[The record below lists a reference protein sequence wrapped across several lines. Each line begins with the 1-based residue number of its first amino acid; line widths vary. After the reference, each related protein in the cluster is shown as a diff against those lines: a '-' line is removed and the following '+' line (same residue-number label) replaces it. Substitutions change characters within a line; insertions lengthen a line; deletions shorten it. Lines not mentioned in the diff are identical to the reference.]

1 MMVFGMDEGKVSF
14 IDSGSFHSG
23 RYWKAILMSFRKY
36 KILES
41 KTESA
46 LKTTLAV
53 KDEKIAMLEA
63 QVKDSLN
70 LNQQLQNDLNMVR
83 VVLHIHMHF
92 ITEQEQVVCTFFP
105 HHIRTLPKKN
115 TSWPSCFLLFH
126 SI

>member
-14 IDSGSFHSG
+14 IDGGSFHSG

-53 KDEKIAMLEA
+53 KEEKIAMLEA

-83 VVLHIHMHF
+83 VVLHIHTRF

-105 HHIRTLPKKN
+105 HHIRTLPKKVCIL
-115 TSWPSCFLLFH
+115 SH

>member
-1 MMVFGMDEGKVSF
+1 MTHRGPFQPLTFCDSVIHVARFGMDEGEVSY
-14 IDSGSFHSG
+14 IDGGSNPSGSH
-23 RYWKAILMSFRKY
+23 RKAILMSFRKY

-53 KDEKIAMLEA
+53 KEEKIAMLEA

-83 VVLHIHMHF
+83 G
-92 ITEQEQVVCTFFP
+92 
-105 HHIRTLPKKN
+105 
-115 TSWPSCFLLFH
+115 
-126 SI
+126 

>member
-1 MMVFGMDEGKVSF
+1 MMVFGMDEGKISY
-14 IDSGSFHSG
+14 IDGGGSFHSG
-23 RYWKAILMSFRKY
+23 RYWKAVLMSFRKY

-53 KDEKIAMLEA
+53 KEEKIAMLEA

-83 VVLHIHMHF
+83 VVLHIHMCF

-105 HHIRTLPKKN
+105 HHIRTLPKKPF
-115 TSWPSCFLLFH
+115 WPACFLLSH
-126 SI
+126 SV